1 MTNSRKNRGS
11 NPLLQGLLAGAL
23 TFAIAL
29 LFSLP
34 SQTLVRELDLAIALP
49 TLVVIIL
56 IGVIFDIIGVAV
68 AAADEAPFHSMATKR
83 VSGSRQAVVLI
94 RNADRVASF
103 CNDVVGDVAGTLSGA
118 LGAAIV
124 FRIVSGT
131 PLNKALLDMIMV
143 AMVAALSVGGKAAGK
158 GLAIRQANSI
168 ILKVGRIIQWSE
180 GVLGVKLLSERGNKR
195 GRGERRR

>member
-1 MTNSRKNRGS
+1 
-11 NPLLQGLLAGAL
+11 
-23 TFAIAL
+23 
-29 LFSLP
+29 
-34 SQTLVRELDLAIALP
+34 LP

-83 VSGSRQAVVLI
+83 VSGSRQAVFLI

-131 PLNKALLDMIMV
+131 PLNKALLDMVMV

-158 GLAIRQANSI
+158 GLAIRRANSI

-180 GVLGVKLLSERGNKR
+180 RVLGVRLFRDRGNKKK
-195 GRGERRR
+195 